1 VFKNDLTATGLSF
14 SYASENGV
22 LEQDPLGNFLLAKN
36 NLEDS
41 FLKEADQDQNPEN
54 IFSGVLEDRLLAWV
68 NISLSNC

>member
-22 LEQDPLGNFLLAKN
+22 LEQDPSGNFLLAK

-54 IFSGVLEDRLLAWV
+54 IFSGVLEDRLLA
-68 NISLSNC
+68 